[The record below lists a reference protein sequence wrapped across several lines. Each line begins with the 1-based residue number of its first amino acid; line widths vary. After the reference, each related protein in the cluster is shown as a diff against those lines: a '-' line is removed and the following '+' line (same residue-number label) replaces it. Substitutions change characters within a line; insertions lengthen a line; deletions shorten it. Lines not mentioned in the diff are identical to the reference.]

1 VAYRGR
7 VLVELETVLD
17 NPPDLAAE
25 DISEDNILRV
35 KVRVHFRVFIETKK
49 HAIHTYDNKFRLDTM
64 SLIFGTAFQ
73 ML

>member
-35 KVRVHFRVFIETKK
+35 KVRVHFRVFIETKNTQY
-49 HAIHTYDNKFRLDTM
+49 IHMITNL
-64 SLIFGTAFQ
+64 G
-73 ML
+73 